1 MKEKLP
7 RIFKIITMLA
17 VFAMI
22 FPSIIVYAE
31 NDAPKEVAEL
41 EKEYVIV
48 LDAGHDLEHVG
59 AHGNGLKEE
68 EINLIITE
76 YCKAELE
83 KYDNITVYVTH
94 EDAACPYPGT
104 IASECNESRCEYAAS
119 VNADLFISLHVNS
132 HTDKNRSGY
141 EVIYPNAN
149 YLPEFN
155 VTGEILANCIV
166 EELRSTGL
174 GFREIWT
181 RDSTENKKD
190 DENFY
195 PDGTRA
201 DYYNVIRNSKY
212 RNILGVI
219 IEHAYISNKND
230 VKYYLS
236 SEEKLK
242 EFGEADAR
250 GIINYLLYLENAEK
264 YAEMEAFVQVKMAGV
279 KDFLAILEEYLRKK

>member
-1 MKEKLP
+1 MSLNA
-7 RIFKIITMLA
+7 F
-17 VFAMI
+17 
-22 FPSIIVYAE
+22 SVYAAD
-31 NDAPKEVAEL
+31 NNSKETVSL
-41 EKEYVIV
+41 KNEYVIV

-59 AHGNGLKEE
+59 AHANGLKEE

-83 KYDNITVYVTH
+83 KYENITVYITR
-94 EDAACPYPGT
+94 ENAECPYPGT
-104 IASECNESRCEYAAS
+104 IASECNEKRCEFAAS
-119 VNADLFISLHVNS
+119 VEADLFISLHVNS
-132 HTDKNRSGY
+132 HTDRNRTGY
-141 EVIYPNAN
+141 EVIYPNSN
-149 YLPEFN
+149 YVPEFHKS
-155 VTGEILANCIV
+155 GEILSKYIV
-166 EELRSTGL
+166 EELNTTGL

-236 SEEKLK
+236 SEEVLK
-242 EFGEADAR
+242 AFGEADAR
-250 GIINYLLYLENAEK
+250 GIINYLLFLERAEKNAEVEEFILGK
-264 YAEMEAFVQVKMAGV
+264 INDI
-279 KDFLAILEEYLRKK
+279 KDFFNVLEVFYKN